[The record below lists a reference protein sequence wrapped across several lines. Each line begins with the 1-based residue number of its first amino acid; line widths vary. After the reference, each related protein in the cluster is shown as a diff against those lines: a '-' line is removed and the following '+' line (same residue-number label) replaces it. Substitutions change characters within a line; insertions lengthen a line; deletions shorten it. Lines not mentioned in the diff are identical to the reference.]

1 MSKYTIRRGY
11 EKMRTNRV
19 ARAALSGVAAAL
31 LLAVC
36 LVFSASY
43 KDLSGGGWL
52 TVCFAKETYIISYD
66 ANGGT
71 GAPEPQTKN
80 GGESIN
86 LSKTVPVRDGHVFVG
101 WSTDKFDDTVR
112 FMPGDRF
119 SYDTSLKLYAVWK
132 NATHEHIY
140 IDEIIEPTCT
150 ERGYTKHTCTVC
162 NHVEIDSYVQATR
175 HAAKTEKAV
184 AATCTEEG
192 RTEGLRCMVCG
203 VVVKGIEPVKAL
215 GHDIEI
221 DEKEVKPTC
230 VENGLT
236 AGGRCKRCGYK
247 SERKTIPALGH
258 NLVRDEAK
266 EATCTKSGCTR
277 GEHCTRCD
285 YKTGGQKLP
294 ALGHSYVI
302 DEAKNATC
310 TESGLTAGKHCTR
323 CGYRQAQ
330 NVIAALGHK
339 MIQDEA
345 KEPTCTQSGYTSGEH
360 CARCNYRT
368 GHKTVAALGHDFK
381 TGKAVPPT
389 CTKTGLTEGKVCKRC
404 GLKTEQ
410 KTVPA
415 LGHYIVVDA
424 AKDATC
430 TESGLTAGK
439 HCTRCDYRTAQNVIA
454 PLGHDIATDK
464 AKEPTCTE
472 PGLSQGKHCKRCSY
486 KVAQKSIPALGHKLV
501 EVAGKK
507 PTCTKSGCT
516 AWQKCERCSY
526 KTESK
531 TVPATGHYIINDT
544 AKSATCTKSGLT
556 AGKHCTRCDY
566 RVEQDVIAPLGH
578 SMVEDKKQ
586 EATCTR
592 TGLEKGSH
600 CKRCGFKTSRKVIPK
615 KAHSYVKNVKRATTS
630 KDGLIAYRCSMCN
643 ALKGKA
649 QVVFMIKSAVLSK
662 TSFVYTG
669 KAAAPEYIV
678 KDRNNNSLKAG
689 RDYVVTYSGNKTVG
703 KALAKITFKGNYQ
716 GEKTLSFRILPAAA
730 KKLSVTK
737 ITSSSLKAAW
747 SKVYGASGYKAS
759 LYKNG
764 SCVRTVDTAKNSVVF
779 KNLDSG
785 SKYTVKIQAYVYI
798 GSTKAYSPRYKS
810 VNTATKAAAPKLA
823 VSAEKKQARL
833 SWSKI
838 SGAKSYAVYYSTNKN
853 SGFKKIT
860 SSANHRVIKKLKTGE
875 RYYFK
880 VIAVKN
886 KKNGPQ
892 YTAFSNTVSAVIK

>member
-1 MSKYTIRRGY
+1 
-11 EKMRTNRV
+11 
-19 ARAALSGVAAAL
+19 
-31 LLAVC
+31 
-36 LVFSASY
+36 
-43 KDLSGGGWL
+43 
-52 TVCFAKETYIISYD
+52 
-66 ANGGT
+66 
-71 GAPEPQTKN
+71 
-80 GGESIN
+80 
-86 LSKTVPVRDGHVFVG
+86 
-101 WSTDKFDDTVR
+101 
-112 FMPGDRF
+112 
-119 SYDTSLKLYAVWK
+119 
-132 NATHEHIY
+132 
-140 IDEIIEPTCT
+140 
-150 ERGYTKHTCTVC
+150 
-162 NHVEIDSYVQATR
+162 
-175 HAAKTEKAV
+175 
-184 AATCTEEG
+184 
-192 RTEGLRCMVCG
+192 
-203 VVVKGIEPVKAL
+203 
-215 GHDIEI
+215 
-221 DEKEVKPTC
+221 
-230 VENGLT
+230 
-236 AGGRCKRCGYK
+236 
-247 SERKTIPALGH
+247 
-258 NLVRDEAK
+258 
-266 EATCTKSGCTR
+266 
-277 GEHCTRCD
+277 
-285 YKTGGQKLP
+285 
-294 ALGHSYVI
+294 
-302 DEAKNATC
+302 
-310 TESGLTAGKHCTR
+310 
-323 CGYRQAQ
+323 
-330 NVIAALGHK
+330 
-339 MIQDEA
+339 
-345 KEPTCTQSGYTSGEH
+345 
-360 CARCNYRT
+360 
-368 GHKTVAALGHDFK
+368 
-381 TGKAVPPT
+381 
-389 CTKTGLTEGKVCKRC
+389 
-404 GLKTEQ
+404 
-410 KTVPA
+410 
-415 LGHYIVVDA
+415 
-424 AKDATC
+424 
-430 TESGLTAGK
+430 
-439 HCTRCDYRTAQNVIA
+439 
-454 PLGHDIATDK
+454 
-464 AKEPTCTE
+464 
-472 PGLSQGKHCKRCSY
+472 
-486 KVAQKSIPALGHKLV
+486 
-501 EVAGKK
+501 
-507 PTCTKSGCT
+507 
-516 AWQKCERCSY
+516 
-526 KTESK
+526 
-531 TVPATGHYIINDT
+531 
-544 AKSATCTKSGLT
+544 
-556 AGKHCTRCDY
+556 
-566 RVEQDVIAPLGH
+566 
-578 SMVEDKKQ
+578 MVEDKKQ

-600 CKRCGFKTSRKVIPK
+600 CKRCGFKTWRKVIPK

-810 VNTATKAAAPKLA
+810 VNTATKAAAPKLT